1 MGIFHHARGCRCGI
15 CQAAPPDGAYPELPS
30 LEPDDESGFAPAS
43 GCAEGE
49 CDCYGE
55 GYARGK
61 YKAHFEV
68 KALAEGPTHGRGCG
82 CEPCLTVG
90 AVIAA
95 LVREA
100 AHAGLSG
107 CGLTGGKFCGCNDA
121 GERCPGWPEG
131 QERGNS
137 ADLCPL
143 VPTGCILADLLD
155 YVGGVVPPTGCL
167 AVLEA
172 DALARRVRRG
182 LAGQQLAVLEGRRED
197 AESLAVFMTGLAGP
211 GRYDGGR

>member
-15 CQAAPPDGAYPELPS
+15 CQAAPPSCAYPELPS

-49 CDCYGE
+49 CECYGE

-61 YKAHFEV
+61 YKAHVEV

-95 LVREA
+95 LV
-100 AHAGLSG
+100 
-107 CGLTGGKFCGCNDA
+107 
-121 GERCPGWPEG
+121 
-131 QERGNS
+131 
-137 ADLCPL
+137 
-143 VPTGCILADLLD
+143 PTGCILADLLD
-155 YVGGVVPPTGCL
+155 YVGGVVPPTGRL

-182 LAGQQLAVLEGRRED
+182 LAGQQLAVLEGRRGD
-197 AESLAVFMTGLAGP
+197 TESLAVFLSGLAWP

>member
-1 MGIFHHARGCRCGI
+1 MGSFHYARGCRCGN
-15 CQAAPPDGAYPELPS
+15 CQAAPPDGAYPEFPS

-49 CDCYGE
+49 CECYGE

-95 LVREA
+95 LVRES

-107 CGLTGGKFCGCNDA
+107 LRADRREVLRLQRRRGTLPRLARRPGAGQLRRPLPAGSHRLDPGRPAGL
-121 GERCPGWPEG
+121 R
-131 QERGNS
+131 
-137 ADLCPL
+137 
-143 VPTGCILADLLD
+143 
-155 YVGGVVPPTGCL
+155 GGVVPPTGCL

-182 LAGQQLAVLEGRRED
+182 LAGQQLAVLEGRRGD
-197 AESLAVFMTGLAGP
+197 TESLAVFLSGLAWP